1 MGMKILKR
9 AVQKN
14 FIVDTCF
21 YTGEEVNELVSK
33 GTISQLDD
41 DKNYRI
47 FTSDCKEVK
56 FICDYDGFYQ
66 PVVVTNNGEIIHI
79 KA

>member
-1 MGMKILKR
+1 MVMKILKR

-21 YTGEEVNELVSK
+21 YTREEIIELVNN
-33 GTISQLDD
+33 GTIMQLDD
-41 DKNYRI
+41 DKDYRI

-66 PVVVTNNGEIIHI
+66 PVIVTNNGEIIHI

>member
-1 MGMKILKR
+1 MKILKR

-21 YTGEEVNELVSK
+21 YTREEIIALANN
-33 GTISQLDD
+33 GTIMQLDG
-41 DKNYRI
+41 DKDYRI
-47 FTSDCKEVK
+47 FTSYCKEVK
-56 FICDYDGFYQ
+56 FICDYEGFYQ
-66 PVVVTNNGEIIHI
+66 PVIVTNKGEVIHI